1 MKSEFPSP
9 LKLSNA
15 VLVKKKE
22 DPADKTNY
30 RLVSVLSLLS
40 KVFENFYEYLI
51 NYLSDLFCGFCKA
64 HSTQHVLSRLIQS
77 LKKELDNS
85 GLVGTVFMDLPKAY
99 DCLLH
104 DLLIAKVEAYGLD
117 NPSLNL
123 VNDYLRF
130 RKQRGKIGSSYSDWA
145 NVTRGILQ
153 RSILGP
159 LLFNIFINDIFLFI
173 ERSDICKFADD
184 NTLFFCGDNLSV
196 ILKSLEHDM
205 KILLRRFKF
214 TYSRSGKVSSYDSSE
229 IPTVKIL
236 SYNRAN

>member
-9 LKLSNA
+9 FKLSNT

-40 KVFENFYEYLI
+40 KVFENIYEYLI
-51 NYLSDLFCGFCKA
+51 NYLSDIFCGFRKA

-130 RKQRGKIGSSYSDWA
+130 RKQRGKIGSSKATCSDS
-145 NVTRGILQ
+145 N
-153 RSILGP
+153 
-159 LLFNIFINDIFLFI
+159 N
-173 ERSDICKFADD
+173 K
-184 NTLFFCGDNLSV
+184 
-196 ILKSLEHDM
+196 
-205 KILLRRFKF
+205 
-214 TYSRSGKVSSYDSSE
+214 
-229 IPTVKIL
+229 
-236 SYNRAN
+236 